1 MLRSSQLQ
9 HGPAT
14 KHKAYPHAAGRQ
26 ARAGFRHL
34 PARLGV
40 AVRSSVDP
48 DELHEAKLGPN
59 VVAGIREVKEKL
71 TWSPATVIR
80 NEAINLNGT
89 HRLLHLSVS
98 DQVDMLYGRK
108 IQAVPDTAR
117 WLESFTVPGQFVGV
131 RPPKQ
136 DETNGLADNQP
147 LYTIACSPYESRR
160 DSAYLGGS
168 IIEVVVDKHNGGDQ
182 STLADMAPG
191 ATVEVSQVVGRGFAS
206 LFNSYSGLPS
216 SLEEQRNILAIA
228 VGLRGI
234 AAIRAVLSW
243 APVQAH
249 ATSRKVS
256 CFYVTKSPSSAAF
269 LAEWDQWR
277 EAGINFHPLYT
288 ESMLKGSAQDG
299 EDAGNSSS
307 GSSSSAAGDTAV
319 TAADIMGLLDQGL
332 FLHEHGI
339 ESVLGGR
346 ASDAT
351 VLLAGL
357 RGDIASTVAKELTF
371 KGVAW
376 ERLLFCDYF

>member
-9 HGPAT
+9 HGHAS
-14 KHKAYPHAAGRQ
+14 KHLAYPHAVGRQ
-26 ARAGFRHL
+26 ACAGLRHV
-34 PARLGV
+34 PARPEV

-80 NEAINLNGT
+80 NEAINLDGT

-98 DQVDMLYGRK
+98 DEVDMLYGRK

-117 WLESFTVPGQFVGV
+117 WIESFTVPGQFVGV
-131 RPPKQ
+131 RPTTQ
-136 DETNGLADNQP
+136 DETNGLADNQH

-160 DSAYLGGS
+160 DSAYIGGS
-168 IIEVVVDKHNGGDQ
+168 IIEVVIDKRNGGDQ

-234 AAIRAVLSW
+234 AAIRAVLNW

-249 ATSRKVS
+249 ATSHRVS
-256 CFYVTKSPSSAAF
+256 CVYVTKSPSSAAF

-288 ESMLKGSAQDG
+288 ESMLKSSSEDG
-299 EDAGNSSS
+299 EAPAANGSSSSS
-307 GSSSSAAGDTAV
+307 GSDAVV

-357 RGDIASTVAKELTF
+357 GGDIASAVAKELTF